1 MWSKI
6 FGSISCMQEP
16 EVGGILWKGAGLPA
30 MFKMIQSRKKKIF
43 RKQDMHSSK
52 NFSRNRK
59 SVRGNHRNINH
70 LGIWKKK
77 KYNSRLLAGLGMKA
91 WNASSLIVS
100 NQIKL
105 TTKTRDIWPI
115 PPGWKWLN
123 IRRKE
128 RKKREGRGNKR
139 KKESNNKIFSDFSL
153 VLMDTHH
160 LDIMDRTSN
169 TGTDKG
175 ET

>member
-77 KYNSRLLAGLGMKA
+77 KAQLQTSSRTRNEGLKC
-91 WNASSLIVS
+91 SLFVS

-139 KKESNNKIFSDFSL
+139 KKESNNKIFFWLQFSSDGY
-153 VLMDTHH
+153 
-160 LDIMDRTSN
+160 TSF
-169 TGTDKG
+169 GYHG
-175 ET
+175 

>member
-6 FGSISCMQEP
+6 FGSVSCMQEP

-30 MFKMIQSRKKKIF
+30 MFKMTQSRKKKDIQKARHAFEQEF
-43 RKQDMHSSK
+43 RQEQEISERQPQEHQP
-52 NFSRNRK
+52 F
-59 SVRGNHRNINH
+59 GN
-70 LGIWKKK
+70 LKKK
-77 KYNSRLLAGLGMKA
+77 KYNSRLPAGLGMKA
-91 WNASSLIVS
+91 WNVACLFVS

-115 PPGWKWLN
+115 LPEWKWLN

-153 VLMDTHH
+153 VLIDTHH
-160 LDIMDRTSN
+160 LDIMDRIRN

-175 ET
+175 KM